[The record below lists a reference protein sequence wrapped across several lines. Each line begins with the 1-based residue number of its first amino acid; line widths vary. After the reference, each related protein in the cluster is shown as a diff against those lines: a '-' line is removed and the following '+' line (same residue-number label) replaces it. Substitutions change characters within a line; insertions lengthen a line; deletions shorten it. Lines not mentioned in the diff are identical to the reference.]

1 MHVREITLKGF
12 KSFPDR
18 TRLEFGPGVSVI
30 VGPNGSGK
38 SNVTDAIL
46 WVLGEQSPAAVR
58 GRSMQDVIFA
68 GGHGVQARSSAEVEL
83 VLDNSD
89 GGVPVPFSEIS
100 VSRRITRDGEGEYRL
115 NGAKCRLS
123 DVMELLSDTGL
134 GKEMHSVI
142 SQGRV
147 EAIVTSKPKDRRLLL
162 EEAAGLGKHRRRR
175 RAAQRKLERA
185 QTNLDRVID
194 IEQQARK
201 RLGPLRRQAEAAELR
216 GRLERQ
222 LAEARWELL
231 GEDVRLRTAEEEQAT
246 EAVVQLRAAR
256 AELDEQLRE
265 VAVKR
270 GAAEAELQQR
280 TARREQLA
288 RRASQLRS
296 LAERQVERA
305 ERSASIGQETN
316 ERLIARERQLEAL
329 HAEAEHDEGELPSQA
344 RIAAIEQQLA
354 ELDDRREEVLAREVA
369 ALELAREEAAQG
381 LEVAKGALAEAQAAQ
396 TQTEAAVDAA
406 RQALQAQQRE
416 VDAARRE
423 AARLGS
429 EVAEVNRFLR
439 SRAGGAPGGARALA
453 DGLEV
458 AAGLEGA
465 VATAL
470 GGELRAGLAETVEEA
485 RSLLSRA
492 GRDGGRILL
501 AGDRAERAAS
511 AQSSH
516 GEAGRAF
523 GLGIRASDDPKDAA
537 APPAGYPEA
546 VPLAPAILGEGQEA
560 RLARRLLAS
569 AFQVDVVDA
578 RASMGPWL
586 LVDADGTVFDGRSGL
601 IRRTPGDADEQ
612 RVLAERNRRED
623 LLAESERAI
632 QVEHAAKGQL
642 VALEEAVLETGR
654 IRDSAA
660 DVTRERD
667 RARITA
673 EEAHRRAEWAIEER
687 RRMPESGEAAVI
699 RAQLTGEADAERR
712 GLERAEKERE
722 RRAHRTQLLEGK
734 LVADRALLPRAH
746 HLTDLLR
753 RYAAAVRALAV
764 AADAELDADRLAGEG
779 VAQVLRD
786 CSARE
791 AELSA
796 ELRKRGDELTGVEV
810 RKERARDQRRES
822 AQQLAVVAEHLGLS
836 AEAREDALEPER
848 REELARQ
855 AERLQRRADQLGP
868 VNPLAE
874 EEYEAARA
882 EVEELETSR
891 TDLELSLREL
901 GTLIKETDQQ
911 IRDTFEQTYKAAEA
925 NFRELS
931 AQLFPGGS
939 GRLRLVE
946 ESDESAAV
954 ASGGDAS
961 EGGADGDET
970 TPEEEGRSAADS
982 AGVEIEI
989 TPAGKSMKRLSLLS
1003 GGEKSMTA
1011 LAFMFSVFLASPCP
1025 FYVLDEVEAALDDLN
1040 IGRFLELLRAYRD
1053 RAQFIVVTHQ
1063 KRTMEAADVLYGV
1076 SMAGDGVSKVISRRL
1091 AERDSEPEP
1100 ISA

>member
-68 GGHGVQARSSAEVEL
+68 GGHGVQARSAAEVEL

-185 QTNLDRVID
+185 QQNLDRVID

-231 GEDVRLRTAEEEQAT
+231 GEDVRLRTAEEAQAT
-246 EAVVQLRAAR
+246 EAVAQLRAAR
-256 AELDEQLRE
+256 TELDEKLRE

-329 HAEAEHDEGELPSQA
+329 HAEAEHDEGELPSQQ
-344 RIAAIEQQLA
+344 RIAAIERQLA

-369 ALELAREEAAQG
+369 ALEVTREEAA
-381 LEVAKGALAEAQAAQ
+381 EAFAAAKGALADAQAAQ
-396 TQTEAAVDAA
+396 TETEAAVDTA

-439 SRAGGAPGGARALA
+439 ARAGGAPGGARALA

-470 GGELRAGLAETVEEA
+470 GGELRAGLAESVDEA

-501 AGDRAERAAS
+501 AGGAVALADVGSRLLGVVA
-511 AQSSH
+511 
-516 GEAGRAF
+516 GE
-523 GLGIRASDDPKDAA
+523 DPKDAA
-537 APPAGYPEA
+537 APQPAGYPDA
-546 VPLAPAILGEGQEA
+546 VALAPAILGDGQEA

-569 AFQVDVVDA
+569 AFQVDTVDD
-578 RASMGPWL
+578 RATMGPWL
-586 LVDADGTVFDGRSGL
+586 LVDGEGTVFDGRSGL

-623 LLAESERAI
+623 LLAESEKAI
-632 QVEHAAKGQL
+632 QAEHAARGEL
-642 VALEEAVLETGR
+642 AALEEAVLETGR
-654 IRDSAA
+654 VRDAAA

-667 RARITA
+667 RARVTA
-673 EEAHRRAEWAIEER
+673 EEAHRRSEWAIEER

-734 LVADRALLPRAH
+734 LVADRALLPRAQ

-786 CSARE
+786 CSAQE
-791 AELSA
+791 AELNQ

-822 AQQLAVVAEHLGLS
+822 AEQLAVVAEHLGLS
-836 AEAREDALEPER
+836 AEAREEALEPER

-855 AERLQRRADQLGP
+855 AERLQRRAEQLGP

-874 EEYEAARA
+874 QEYEEART
-882 EVEELETSR
+882 EVEELETQR
-891 TDLELSLREL
+891 TDLEQSLREL

-946 ESDESAAV
+946 ESDETTAP
-954 ASGGDAS
+954 GEGDSS

-1091 AERDSEPEP
+1091 AEREHEPE
-1100 ISA
+1100 ALGV

>member
-1 MHVREITLKGF
+1 MHVRELTLKGF

-46 WVLGEQSPAAVR
+46 WVLGEQSPAAIR

-68 GGHGVQARSSAEVEL
+68 GGHGVQARSAAEVEL

-100 VSRRITRDGEGEYRL
+100 VSRRVTRDGDAEYRL

-185 QTNLDRVID
+185 QQNLDRVLD

-231 GEDVRLRTAEEEQAT
+231 GEDVRLRTLEEAQAT
-246 EAVVQLRAAR
+246 EAVAELRAAR
-256 AELDEQLRE
+256 TALDEQLRE
-265 VAVKR
+265 LAVKR

-280 TARREQLA
+280 SARREQLA

-305 ERSASIGQETN
+305 ERSASIGQETQ

-329 HAEAEHDEGELPSQA
+329 RAESDQDEGTVAGEA
-344 RIAAIEQQLA
+344 RIAAIEVQLK
-354 ELDDRREEVLAREVA
+354 ELDERRDEVLAREVA
-369 ALELAREEAAQG
+369 ALDVAREQAEAA
-381 LEVAKGALAEAQAAQ
+381 LTVAKGELADAQAAQ
-396 TQTEAAVDAA
+396 TETEAAVDEA
-406 RQALQAQQRE
+406 RKALQAQQRE

-439 SRAGGAPGGARALA
+439 ARAGGAPGGARALA

-470 GGELRAGLAETVEEA
+470 GGELRAGLAESIDEA

-501 AGDRAERAAS
+501 AGDGAERAAAS
-511 AQSSH
+511 APA
-516 GEAGRAF
+516 AGRAF
-523 GLGIRASDDPKDAA
+523 GLGIRASGDEE
-537 APPAGYPEA
+537 APTPPPGYPGA
-546 VPLAPAILGEGQEA
+546 TPLAPAVLGDTQEA

-569 AFQVDVVDA
+569 AFLVDVIDD
-578 RASMGPWL
+578 RAVMGPWL
-586 LVDADGTVFDGRSGL
+586 LVDAEGTVFDGRSGL
-601 IRRTPGDADEQ
+601 LRRTPGDADEQ
-612 RVLAERNRRED
+612 RVLAERNRREE
-623 LLAESERAI
+623 LLAQSETAI
-632 QVEHAAKGQL
+632 QVEHAARGEL
-642 VALEEAVLETGR
+642 VALEEAVVEAGR
-654 IRDSAA
+654 VRDASA

-667 RARITA
+667 RARISA
-673 EEAHRRAEWAIEER
+673 EEELRRSEWAIEER
-687 RRMPESGEAAVI
+687 RRMPESGEAAVL
-699 RAQLTGEADAERR
+699 RAQLLGEAEAERR

-734 LVADRALLPRAH
+734 IVADRALLPRAE

-779 VAQVLRD
+779 VAQTLRE
-786 CSARE
+786 CSAKE
-791 AELSA
+791 AELGQ

-810 RKERARDQRRES
+810 RKERARDQRRE
-822 AQQLAVVAEHLGLS
+822 AVEQLAVVAEHLGLS
-836 AEAREDALEPER
+836 DEAREEPLAQER
-848 REELARQ
+848 REELAKQ
-855 AERLQRRADQLGP
+855 AERLHRRLEQMGP

-874 EEYEAARA
+874 QEYEEARA
-882 EVEELETSR
+882 EVEDLETQR
-891 TDLELSLREL
+891 TDLEQSLREL

-911 IRDTFEQTYKAAEA
+911 IRDTFEQTYRAAEA
-925 NFRELS
+925 NFRELA

-939 GRLRLVE
+939 GRLRLV
-946 ESDESAAV
+946 DESEEAEAA
-954 ASGGDAS
+954 GGDAS

-970 TPEEEGRSAADS
+970 TAEEEGRSAADS

-1091 AERDSEPEP
+1091 AEREPEP
-1100 ISA
+1100 ETLGV

>member
-68 GGHGVQARSSAEVEL
+68 GGHGVQARSAAEVEL

-89 GGVPVPFSEIS
+89 GAVPVPFSEIS

-185 QTNLDRVID
+185 QQNLDRVID

-246 EAVVQLRAAR
+246 EAVAPLRAAR
-256 AELDEQLRE
+256 TQLDEQLRE
-265 VAVKR
+265 VAIKR

-305 ERSASIGQETN
+305 ERSASIGQETE

-329 HAEAEHDEGELPSQA
+329 HAEAEHDEGETPGQQ
-344 RIAAIEQQLA
+344 RIAAIEAQLA
-354 ELDDRREEVLAREVA
+354 ELDERREEVLAREVA
-369 ALELAREEAAQG
+369 ALEVAREEAAEG
-381 LEVAKGALAEAQAAQ
+381 LAAAKGALADAQAAQ
-396 TQTEAAVDAA
+396 TETEAAVDTA

-439 SRAGGAPGGARALA
+439 ARAGGAPGGARALA

-470 GGELRAGLAETVEEA
+470 GGELRAGLAETVA
-485 RSLLSRA
+485 
-492 GRDGGRILL
+492 
-501 AGDRAERAAS
+501 
-511 AQSSH
+511 
-516 GEAGRAF
+516 
-523 GLGIRASDDPKDAA
+523 
-537 APPAGYPEA
+537 
-546 VPLAPAILGEGQEA
+546 
-560 RLARRLLAS
+560 
-569 AFQVDVVDA
+569 
-578 RASMGPWL
+578 
-586 LVDADGTVFDGRSGL
+586 
-601 IRRTPGDADEQ
+601 
-612 RVLAERNRRED
+612 
-623 LLAESERAI
+623 
-632 QVEHAAKGQL
+632 
-642 VALEEAVLETGR
+642 
-654 IRDSAA
+654 
-660 DVTRERD
+660 
-667 RARITA
+667 
-673 EEAHRRAEWAIEER
+673 
-687 RRMPESGEAAVI
+687 
-699 RAQLTGEADAERR
+699 
-712 GLERAEKERE
+712 
-722 RRAHRTQLLEGK
+722 
-734 LVADRALLPRAH
+734 
-746 HLTDLLR
+746 
-753 RYAAAVRALAV
+753 
-764 AADAELDADRLAGEG
+764 
-779 VAQVLRD
+779 
-786 CSARE
+786 
-791 AELSA
+791 
-796 ELRKRGDELTGVEV
+796 
-810 RKERARDQRRES
+810 
-822 AQQLAVVAEHLGLS
+822 
-836 AEAREDALEPER
+836 
-848 REELARQ
+848 
-855 AERLQRRADQLGP
+855 
-868 VNPLAE
+868 
-874 EEYEAARA
+874 
-882 EVEELETSR
+882 
-891 TDLELSLREL
+891 
-901 GTLIKETDQQ
+901 
-911 IRDTFEQTYKAAEA
+911 
-925 NFRELS
+925 
-931 AQLFPGGS
+931 
-939 GRLRLVE
+939 
-946 ESDESAAV
+946 
-954 ASGGDAS
+954 
-961 EGGADGDET
+961 
-970 TPEEEGRSAADS
+970 
-982 AGVEIEI
+982 
-989 TPAGKSMKRLSLLS
+989 
-1003 GGEKSMTA
+1003 
-1011 LAFMFSVFLASPCP
+1011 
-1025 FYVLDEVEAALDDLN
+1025 
-1040 IGRFLELLRAYRD
+1040 
-1053 RAQFIVVTHQ
+1053 
-1063 KRTMEAADVLYGV
+1063 
-1076 SMAGDGVSKVISRRL
+1076 
-1091 AERDSEPEP
+1091 
-1100 ISA
+1100 

>member
-1 MHVREITLKGF
+1 MTLKGF

-68 GGHGVQARSSAEVEL
+68 GGHGVQARSAAEVEL
-83 VLDNSD
+83 ILDNSD
-89 GGVPVPFSEIS
+89 GAVAVPFSEIS
-100 VSRRITRDGEGEYRL
+100 VSRRITREGEGEYRL

-147 EAIVTSKPKDRRLLL
+147 EAIVTSKPRDRRLLL

-185 QTNLDRVID
+185 QQNLERVLD
-194 IEQQARK
+194 IEQASRK

-216 GRLERQ
+216 ARLERQ

-231 GEDVRLRTAEEEQAT
+231 GEQVRIQTAEAAEAT
-246 EAVVQLRAAR
+246 EAVTRLRAAR
-256 AELDEQLRE
+256 AELDDQLKEIGVR
-265 VAVKR
+265 R

-305 ERSASIGQETN
+305 ERSGSIGQETA
-316 ERLIARERQLEAL
+316 ERLAGRERQLEAL
-329 HAEAEHDEGELPSQA
+329 REEAAGDDGDLPGQQ
-344 RIAAIEQQLA
+344 RIAAIEAQLS
-354 ELDDRREEVLAREVA
+354 ELDEHREAVLARELA
-369 ALELAREEAAQG
+369 ALEEARVEADAALTKVRGELAD
-381 LEVAKGALAEAQAAQ
+381 AQAS
-396 TQTEAAVDAA
+396 QTEFEATVDTA

-416 VDAARRE
+416 VDAAHRE
-423 AARLGS
+423 AARIGA

-439 SRAGGAPGGARALA
+439 ARSGGAPGGSRALA

-458 AAGLEGA
+458 ASGLEGA
-465 VATAL
+465 VAAAL
-470 GGELRAGLAETVEEA
+470 GGELRAGLATTVDEA
-485 RSLLSRA
+485 RGLLSRA

-501 AGDRAERAAS
+501 AGDDAEQAA
-511 AQSSH
+511 ADQHAH
-516 GEAGRAF
+516 GAAGRAF
-523 GLGIRASDDPKDAA
+523 GLGIRAGEDPSTAA
-537 APPAGYPEA
+537 HPPGYPDA
-546 VPLAPAILGEGQEA
+546 VALAPAILGDGQES
-560 RLARRLLAS
+560 RLARRLLAA
-569 AFQVDVVDA
+569 AFQVDVIDE
-578 RASMGPWL
+578 RATVGPWL
-586 LVDADGTVFDGRSGL
+586 LVDAEGTVFDARTGL
-601 IRRTPGDADEQ
+601 LRRTPGDADEQ
-612 RVLAERNRRED
+612 RVLAERNRREQ
-623 LLAESERAI
+623 LLASTDVA
-632 QVEHAAKGQL
+632 VKNEHAARSQL
-642 VALEEAVLETGR
+642 AALEEAVLEAGR
-654 IRDSAA
+654 ARDGAV
-660 DVTRERD
+660 DVTREHD
-667 RARITA
+667 RARIAA
-673 EEAHRRAEWAIEER
+673 EEALRRADWAIEER
-687 RRMPESGEAAVI
+687 KTMPESGDAAVT
-699 RAQLTGEADAERR
+699 RAQLTGELEAEKR
-712 GLERAEKERE
+712 GVERAEKERE
-722 RRAHRTQLLEGK
+722 RRAERIDLLDGK
-734 LVADRALLPRAH
+734 VAADRALLPRAE
-746 HLTDLLR
+746 HLTDLLK
-753 RYAAAVRALAV
+753 RYAAAVRSLAV
-764 AADAELDADRLAGEG
+764 AADADLDADRIAGEG
-779 VAQVLRD
+779 VAQTLRE
-786 CSARE
+786 CSSKE
-791 AELSA
+791 AELQQ
-796 ELRKRGDELTGVEV
+796 ELRKRGDELTGVEI
-810 RKERARDQRRES
+810 RKQRALDQRAESS
-822 AQQLAVVAEHLGLS
+822 AQLEQVAEQLGLS
-836 AEAREDALEPER
+836 AEARETALEEGR

-855 AERLQRRADQLGP
+855 AERLQRRAEQLGP

-874 EEYEAARA
+874 QEYEEART
-882 EVEELETSR
+882 ELEELETQR
-891 TDLELSLREL
+891 TDLEQALREL

-911 IRDTFEQTYKAAEA
+911 IKDTFEQTYRAAEA

-939 GRLRLVE
+939 GRQRLVDEAE
-946 ESDESAAV
+946 EAEAAGSDAT
-954 ASGGDAS
+954 
-961 EGGADGDET
+961 EGGADGDES
-970 TPEEEGRSAADS
+970 TPEDEGRSAADT

-989 TPAGKSMKRLSLLS
+989 TPGGKSMKRLSLLS

-1091 AERDSEPEP
+1091 AQDSRPEP
-1100 ISA
+1100 QAV

>member
-1 MHVREITLKGF
+1 MHVREITMKGF

-83 VLDNSD
+83 ILDNSD
-89 GGVPVPFSEIS
+89 GGVNVPFSEIS
-100 VSRRITRDGEGEYRL
+100 ISRKITRDGEGEYRL

-147 EAIVTSKPKDRRLLL
+147 EAIVTSKPRDRRLLL

-185 QTNLDRVID
+185 QANLERVLD
-194 IEQQARK
+194 IEQQGRK

-216 GRLERQ
+216 TRLERQ

-231 GEDVRLRTAEEEQAT
+231 GEEVRLRTSEET
-246 EAVVQLRAAR
+246 EAGEAVARLRAAR
-256 AELDEQLRE
+256 GELDEQLRE
-265 VAVKR
+265 LAVRR

-280 TARREQLA
+280 TARRESLA

-305 ERSASIGQETN
+305 ERAAAIAQETG
-316 ERLIARERQLEAL
+316 ERLEGRGRQLQSL
-329 HAEAEHDEGELPSQA
+329 QDESTYDQGELPGQQ
-344 RIAAIEQQLA
+344 RIVAIEQQLE
-354 ELDDRREEVLAREVA
+354 ELDQRREEVLARELA
-369 ALELAREEAAQG
+369 ALEAARTDATTALEQVRGSLADAQARQTGVEAAG
-381 LEVAKGALAEAQAAQ
+381 
-396 TQTEAAVDAA
+396 DAA
-406 RQALQAQQRE
+406 RQALAAQQRE

-423 AARLGS
+423 AARIGS

-439 SRAGGAPGGARALA
+439 ARAGGAPGGSRALA
-453 DGLEV
+453 DGLDV
-458 AAGLEGA
+458 QAGLEGA
-465 VATAL
+465 VAAAL
-470 GGELRAGLAETVEEA
+470 GADLRAGLAESIDEA
-485 RSLLSRA
+485 RTLLGRA

-501 AGDRAERAAS
+501 AGAVRTGAGPAAD
-511 AQSSH
+511 
-516 GEAGRAF
+516 GDG
-523 GLGIRASDDPKDAA
+523 DAR
-537 APPAGYPEA
+537 PAGYA
-546 VPLAPAILGEGQEA
+546 TATPLAPTITGDGDEA
-560 RLARRLLAS
+560 RLARALLAS
-569 AFQVDVVDA
+569 AFLVDRIDE
-578 RASMGPWL
+578 RATLGPWL
-586 LVDADGTVFDGRSGL
+586 LVDGDGTVFDGHSGALRRS
-601 IRRTPGDADEQ
+601 PGDGDER
-612 RVLAERNRRED
+612 RVLAERNRREA
-623 LLAESERAI
+623 LIAESELAV
-632 QVEHAAKGQL
+632 QAEHAAKGQL
-642 VALEEAVLETGR
+642 AALEQAMQDAVR
-654 IRDSAA
+654 ANAAAA
-660 DVTRERD
+660 DITREHD
-667 RARITA
+667 RARVGA
-673 EEAHRRAEWAIEER
+673 DEALRRTQWAIEER
-687 RRMPESGEAAVI
+687 QRMPESGESAVR
-699 RAQLTGEADAERR
+699 RAQLTGELDAERR

-722 RRAHRTQLLEGK
+722 RRSERIVLLENK
-734 LVADRALLPRAH
+734 VVADRELLPRAER
-746 HLTDLLR
+746 LTAVLR

-764 AADAELDADRLAGEG
+764 AADAELDADRVAGEG

-786 CSARE
+786 CSTQE
-791 AELSA
+791 AELQQ
-796 ELRKRGDELTGVEV
+796 ELRRRGDELTGVEI
-810 RKERARDQRRES
+810 RKQRARDQRSES
-822 AQQLAVVAEHLGLS
+822 AAQLAQVAERLGLS
-836 AEAREDALEPER
+836 AEPREQPLDAER
-848 REELARQ
+848 RADLAQ
-855 AERLQRRADQLGP
+855 SAERLGRRLEQLGP

-874 EEYEAARA
+874 QEYEEARA
-882 EVEELETSR
+882 EVEELETQR
-891 TDLELSLREL
+891 TDLESALREL
-901 GTLIKETDQQ
+901 ATLIKQTDQQ
-911 IRDTFEQTYKAAEA
+911 IRDTFEQTFRAAEA

-946 ESDESAAV
+946 EAEP
-954 ASGGDAS
+954 GDGS
-961 EGGADGDET
+961 ETGETGEGGIDGDES
-970 TPEEEGRSAADS
+970 TPEEEGRSAADT

-989 TPAGKSMKRLSLLS
+989 TPGGKSMKRLSLLS

-1091 AERDSEPEP
+1091 EHQPQPA
-1100 ISA
+1100 

>member
-1 MHVREITLKGF
+1 MHVRELTLKGF

-46 WVLGEQSPAAVR
+46 WVLGEQSPAAIR

-68 GGHGVQARSSAEVEL
+68 GGHGVQARSAAEVEL

-89 GGVPVPFSEIS
+89 GDVPVPFSEIS
-100 VSRRITRDGEGEYRL
+100 VSRRVTRDGDAEYRL

-185 QTNLDRVID
+185 QQNLDRVLD

-231 GEDVRLRTAEEEQAT
+231 GEDVRLRTLEEAQAT
-246 EAVVQLRAAR
+246 EAVAELRAAR
-256 AELDEQLRE
+256 AALDEQLRDL
-265 VAVKR
+265 AVKR

-280 TARREQLA
+280 SARREQLA

-305 ERSASIGQETN
+305 ERSASIGQETQ

-329 HAEAEHDEGELPSQA
+329 RAESEQDEGTVAGEA
-344 RIAAIEQQLA
+344 RIAAIEAQLA
-354 ELDDRREEVLAREVA
+354 ELDERRDEVLAREVA
-369 ALELAREEAAQG
+369 ALDVAREQAEAALVTAKGELAD
-381 LEVAKGALAEAQAAQ
+381 AQAAQ
-396 TQTEAAVDAA
+396 TETESAVDTA
-406 RQALQAQQRE
+406 RKALQEQQRE

-439 SRAGGAPGGARALA
+439 ARAGGAPGGARALA

-470 GGELRAGLAETVEEA
+470 GGELRAGLAETVDEA

-501 AGDRAERAAS
+501 AGDGAEQAA
-511 AQSSH
+511 AAAPA
-516 GEAGRAF
+516 AGRAF
-523 GLGIRASDDPKDAA
+523 GLGIRASGDDAA
-537 APPAGYPEA
+537 SPPPSYPDA
-546 VPLAPAILGEGQEA
+546 TPLAPAVLGDGQEA

-569 AFQVDVVDA
+569 AFLVDRVDE
-578 RASMGPWL
+578 RAAMGPWL
-586 LVDADGTVFDGRSGL
+586 LVDAEGTVFDGRSGL

-612 RVLAERNRRED
+612 RVLAERNRREE
-623 LLAESERAI
+623 LLAQSEVAI
-632 QVEHAAKGQL
+632 QAEHAARGEL
-642 VALEEAVLETGR
+642 AALEEAVLEAGR
-654 IRDSAA
+654 VRDASA

-667 RARITA
+667 RARISA
-673 EEAHRRAEWAIEER
+673 EEELRRSEWAIEER
-687 RRMPESGEAAVI
+687 RRMPESGEAAVL
-699 RAQLTGEADAERR
+699 RAQLIGEADAERR

-722 RRAHRTQLLEGK
+722 RRTHRTQLLEGK
-734 LVADRALLPRAH
+734 IVADRALLPRAE

-779 VAQVLRD
+779 VAQTLRE
-786 CSARE
+786 CSAKE
-791 AELSA
+791 AELGQ

-810 RKERARDQRRES
+810 RKERARDQRRE
-822 AQQLAVVAEHLGLS
+822 AVEQLAVVAEHLGLS
-836 AEAREDALEPER
+836 DEAREEALPQER
-848 REELARQ
+848 REELAKQ
-855 AERLQRRADQLGP
+855 AERLRRRLEQLGP

-874 EEYEAARA
+874 QEYEEARA
-882 EVEELETSR
+882 EVDDLETQR
-891 TDLELSLREL
+891 TDLEQSLREL

-911 IRDTFEQTYKAAEA
+911 IRDTFEQTYRAAEA
-925 NFRELS
+925 NFRELA

-946 ESDESAAV
+946 ESEEAEAAG
-954 ASGGDAS
+954 ADAT

-970 TPEEEGRSAADS
+970 TAEEEGRSAADS

-989 TPAGKSMKRLSLLS
+989 TPGGKSMKRLSLLS

-1040 IGRFLELLRAYRD
+1040 IGRFLDLLRAYRD

-1091 AERDSEPEP
+1091 AERDPEPETLA
-1100 ISA
+1100 I

>member
-89 GGVPVPFSEIS
+89 GAVAVPFSEIS

-147 EAIVTSKPKDRRLLL
+147 EAIVTSKPRDRRLLL

-185 QTNLDRVID
+185 EQNLARVLD
-194 IEQQARK
+194 IEQASRK

-216 GRLERQ
+216 ARLERQ

-231 GEDVRLRTAEEEQAT
+231 GEDVRIRTAEAADAT
-246 EAVVQLRAAR
+246 EAVTRLRAQR
-256 AELDEQLRE
+256 TELDEQLKA
-265 VAVKR
+265 VAVRR
-270 GAAEAELQQR
+270 GGAEAELQQR

-305 ERSASIGQETN
+305 ERSNAIGQETA
-316 ERLIARERQLEAL
+316 ERLAGRERQLESL
-329 HAEAEHDEGELPSQA
+329 RDEAAHDEGDLPGQQ
-344 RIAAIEQQLA
+344 RIASIEAQLA
-354 ELDDRREEVLAREVA
+354 ELDIHREEVLAREVA
-369 ALELAREEAAQG
+369 ALEAGREAA
-381 LEVAKGALAEAQAAQ
+381 VAAVERVKGELADAQAR
-396 TQTEAAVDAA
+396 QTEVEATVDAA
-406 RQALQAQQRE
+406 RLALQAQQRE
-416 VDAARRE
+416 VDVARRE
-423 AARLGS
+423 SARRGS

-439 SRAGGAPGGARALA
+439 SRSGGAPGGARALA

-458 AAGLEGA
+458 KAGLEGA
-465 VATAL
+465 VAAAL
-470 GGELRAGLAETVEEA
+470 GGELRAGLASSVDEA

-501 AGDRAERAAS
+501 AGDDAELAAES
-511 AQSSH
+511 AGGLAH
-516 GEAGRAF
+516 GAAGRAF
-523 GLGIRASDDPKDAA
+523 GLGIRAGDDPS
-537 APPAGYPEA
+537 APAHPPGYPDA
-546 VPLAPAILGEGQEA
+546 IPLAPAVLGDTQEA

-569 AFQVDVVDA
+569 AFSVDA
-578 RASMGPWL
+578 IDERAIVGPWL
-586 LVDADGTVFDGRSGL
+586 LVDTEGTVFDARSGL
-601 IRRTPGDADEQ
+601 LRRTPGDADEQ
-612 RVLAERNRRED
+612 RVLAERNRREQ
-623 LLAESERAI
+623 LLVQTETAI
-632 QVEHAAKGQL
+632 QAEHAARGQL
-642 VALEEAVLETGR
+642 TGLEEAVVETGR
-654 IRDSAA
+654 ARDAA
-660 DVTRERD
+660 VDITRQHD
-667 RARITA
+667 RARIAA
-673 EEAHRRAEWAIEER
+673 EEELRRSDWAIEER

-699 RAQLTGEADAERR
+699 RAQLTGELEAEKR
-712 GLERAEKERE
+712 GVERAERERE
-722 RRAHRTQLLEGK
+722 RRADRITLLEGK
-734 LVADRALLPRAH
+734 VAADRELLPRAQ
-746 HLTDLLR
+746 HLTSLLR
-753 RYAAAVRALAV
+753 RYAAAVRSLAV
-764 AADAELDADRLAGEG
+764 AADADLDADRVAGEG
-779 VAQVLRD
+779 VAQVLKE
-786 CSARE
+786 CSAQE
-791 AELSA
+791 AELQSD
-796 ELRKRGDELTGVEV
+796 LRKRGDELTGVEI
-810 RKERARDQRRES
+810 RKQRALDQRAE
-822 AQQLAVVAEHLGLS
+822 AAGQLAQVAEQLGLS
-836 AEAREDALEPER
+836 ADARESALEDGR
-848 REELARQ
+848 REELAHQ
-855 AERLQRRADQLGP
+855 AERLQRRAEQIGP
-868 VNPLAE
+868 INPLAE
-874 EEYEAARA
+874 QEYEEART
-882 EVEELETSR
+882 EVEELETQR
-891 TDLELSLREL
+891 TDLEQALREL
-901 GTLIKETDQQ
+901 GTLIRETDQQ
-911 IRDTFEQTYKAAEA
+911 IKDTFEQTYRAAEA

-939 GRLRLVE
+939 GRLRLVDEAE
-946 ESDESAAV
+946 EAAV
-954 ASGGDAS
+954 AGSDDT
-961 EGGADGDET
+961 EGGVDGDET
-970 TPEEEGRSAADS
+970 TPEDEGRSSADT

-989 TPAGKSMKRLSLLS
+989 TPGGKSMKRLSLLS

-1091 AERDSEPEP
+1091 AHETQPEP
-1100 ISA
+1100 QAA